1 VVSYYPEP
9 ALFVLKDF
17 HAYLDNPTVLRKLR
31 DLAAELPAVGK
42 HVLFV
47 SPQFRV
53 PEELD
58 RDVEVIDVPPPDLTE
73 LDGRVAEVLWAAG
86 PVQVALTPEGRE
98 RLLQA
103 ALGLTA
109 TEARTVFAKA
119 IVQDGVLEDADL
131 RYVLDEK
138 KQAVR
143 RSGILEFYEAAEG
156 MEA

>member
-1 VVSYYPEP
+1 SAPDPATALEVVSYYPEP

-42 HVLFV
+42 HVFFV

-58 RDVEVIDVPPPDLTE
+58 RDVEVIAVPPPDLTE
-73 LDGRVAEVLWAAG
+73 LDELLAEVLSAAG
-86 PVQVALTPEGRE
+86 PVRVALTPEGRE

-109 TEARTVFAKA
+109 VEGRTGVPRAELPGRLPEA
-119 IVQDGVLEDADL
+119 
-131 RYVLDEK
+131 
-138 KQAVR
+138 
-143 RSGILEFYEAAEG
+143 
-156 MEA
+156 